1 MSKLKAIKIAL
12 LIVILAEEIRNARN
26 YKKVIGK
33 PFKVKLDVDTPQKIN
48 TLREIRKNQIDF
60 LKTL

>member
-1 MSKLKAIKIAL
+1 MFKLKAIKIAL

-26 YKKVIGK
+26 YKKAIGK
-33 PFKVKLDVDTPQKIN
+33 PFKVNESKRFSDKLH
-48 TLREIRKNQIDF
+48 RIRKNQIDF

>member
-1 MSKLKAIKIAL
+1 MQLLKCAKIAL
-12 LIVILAEEIRNARN
+12 LIVVLAEEIRNARN
-26 YKKVIGK
+26 YKKAIGK

>member
-1 MSKLKAIKIAL
+1 MQLLKYAKIAL
-12 LIVILAEEIRNARN
+12 LIVVLAEEIRNARN
-26 YKKVIGK
+26 YKKTIGK